1 MTPKRNVSR
10 CPNQKVDVG
19 KKSKTLEK
27 QYVKFIPRVL
37 RVSPELHSG
46 SSANVEKLV
55 KQSTFQAFWRTRPNT
70 SVVSETNLYRK
81 QNFLKQQLWRPKGVS
96 DDIETSSM
104 SSEEWFDAICED
116 ETGESKTESAWIPT
130 SQ

>member
-1 MTPKRNVSR
+1 MTPKQNVLK

-46 SSANVEKLV
+46 SSNNVEKLV
-55 KQSTFQAFWRTRPNT
+55 KQSTFQAFWRPRHNP
-70 SVVSETNLYRK
+70 SVVSESNFYFK
-81 QNFLKQQLWRPKGVS
+81 QKILKQQLWRPKDVS

-104 SSEEWFDAICED
+104 SSEEWFDAISED
-116 ETGESKTESAWIPT
+116 ETRQSKTERAWIST